1 MTNHAD
7 VALVDVQAAWTW
19 LVGQHSLGFSS
30 LTCKCKY
37 EQCQHPVISH
47 SCHVDMLTD
56 QTDRF
61 CTHPDLC
68 TAGSSEVHELTCQ
81 PTGQS
86 PEELSAHH
94 GSDLWTG
101 SGLARPEAIL
111 TLPPDGLSA
120 SPSETCQ
127 PILMLL
133 VQHQAGM
140 AAWGQ
145 AWKMLGS

>member
-1 MTNHAD
+1 M
-7 VALVDVQAAWTW
+7 
-19 LVGQHSLGFSS
+19 
-30 LTCKCKY
+30 
-37 EQCQHPVISH
+37 
-47 SCHVDMLTD
+47 
-56 QTDRF
+56 
-61 CTHPDLC
+61 
-68 TAGSSEVHELTCQ
+68 HELTCQ

-94 GSDLWTG
+94 GSDVWTG
-101 SGLARPEAIL
+101 SGLAGPEAIL
-111 TLPPDGLSA
+111 TLPPAALSA
-120 SPSETCQ
+120 SPSATCQ